1 LASDALATDI
11 SRQDHLVLG
20 DVGSGDA
27 LSRSARLL
35 ALLQALRCRRH
46 AVTAAALAR
55 ELQVSERTIYRDL
68 PELAAQGAPVHGE
81 AGVGYMLR
89 PGLFL
94 PPLMLTE
101 DETEAVLLGLRYVDQ
116 RGDDVLT
123 KAAANAHAK
132 ILAVLPQERQVAATL
147 PMTIPGPKDNGFPD
161 NKVPLNALRS
171 AIRTCR
177 RLAISYVS
185 GDGHQTQ
192 RVIWPIQLSFMDNA
206 RVVTGWCEL
215 RKAFRFFRTDRISSA
230 EICDRYP
237 ARRADLIRDL
247 CSIERRAWRRG
258 SLLTGTDSRP
268 CHMNGDGSHA

>member
-1 LASDALATDI
+1 MQTILPVDIRCLKFARLWMASYQE
-11 SRQDHLVLG
+11 R
-20 DVGSGDA
+20 A

-35 ALLQALRCRRH
+35 ALLQALRCRRRP
-46 AVTAAALAR
+46 VTAAALAR

-68 PELAAQGAPVHGE
+68 SELASQGAPVQGE

-132 ILAVLPQERQVAATL
+132 ILAVLPQEGQIAATL
-147 PMTIPGPKDNGFPD
+147 PMTIPGPKTHGFPE
-161 NKVPLNALRS
+161 NKVPLNALRL
-171 AIRTCR
+171 AIQTCR
-177 RLAISYVS
+177 RLAIDYVN
-185 GDGHQTQ
+185 GEGRQTQ
-192 RVIWPIQLSFMDNA
+192 RVIWPIQLGFMDNA

-215 RKAFRFFRTDRISSA
+215 RQAFRFFRTDRISSA
-230 EICDRYP
+230 EIGDRYP
-237 ARRADLIRDL
+237 ARRADLVRDFH
-247 CSIERRAWRRG
+247 SQVRDED
-258 SLLTGTDSRP
+258 STDKSPDR
-268 CHMNGDGSHA
+268 N